1 MIFQPNWFRKNF
13 ALSHAVAGIC
23 AYALAIVVANLDK
36 SIEEILILVA
46 RQAITTFLFTGLL
59 VPRVQRRA
67 IASNRLAVMFYGVL
81 VPATIVAIA
90 SVTAHWYWTNE
101 VRNILVPFFVSVALN
116 SFLVSARRAG
126 HETFLTQLNWFVK
139 MIGSTR

>member
-1 MIFQPNWFRKNF
+1 MSQSNWFRENF
-13 ALSHAVAGIC
+13 ALPHAVAGIS

-36 SIEEILILVA
+36 SIEEIIILVA
-46 RQAITTFLFTGLL
+46 RQAVTTFLFTGLL

-67 IASNRLAVMFYGVL
+67 VDINRLAVLFYGVL

-90 SVTAHWYWTNE
+90 SITAHWYWTNE

-116 SFLVSARRAG
+116 GLLVSARRAG
-126 HETFLTQLNWFVK
+126 HETLITQTKWFVQ
-139 MIGSTR
+139 MIGFTR